1 MNFIK
6 IILAMLG
13 VVFVGLVLLWVLGAV
28 WSIFGWALWLGVLGA
43 AVYGGYKLFTA
54 IERKAL
60 GKSDSIGSL
69 DDRDYS
75 LSWED
80 YDRKYLK
87 K

>member
-6 IILAMLG
+6 VVLAMLG
-13 VVFVGLVLLWVLGAV
+13 VVFVGLVVLWVLGAV
-28 WSIFGWALWLGVLGA
+28 WSIFGWALWLGILGA

-60 GKSDSIGSL
+60 GRGDSIGSL

-75 LSWED
+75 LSWEE